1 MKYKLKLTQSIK
13 RRTFANVRPYM
24 PLKWL
29 PVIAGYTRIRK
40 TAGYAGGYLFVERK
54 SGILVSA
61 ERLFKLIDS
70 LL

>member
-40 TAGYAGGYLFVERK
+40 TAGYAGGYLFK
-54 SGILVSA
+54 FSQLYAIINIGIL
-61 ERLFKLIDS
+61 
-70 LL
+70 

>member
-1 MKYKLKLTQSIK
+1 MKYKLKITQSIK

-40 TAGYAGGYLFVERK
+40 TTGYAGGYLLLLAFIK
-54 SGILVSA
+54 SKIFSINGRYPPNQS
-61 ERLFKLIDS
+61 F
-70 LL
+70 